1 MRVMASTEGLEH
13 VAQRTRLRQFLL
25 WLLPITFTFGLLYG
39 GIGVV
44 FGDLPTMMNGAIIFG
59 YGCLELV
66 AWFQFRRNRLQTAVL
81 ITCVGQLVATL
92 VITALQ
98 PALYPNFG
106 VVPLV
111 VVAVALQY
119 LRGLLLRGL

>member
-1 MRVMASTEGLEH
+1 MQVVPSTGGLDQ
-13 VAQRTRLRQFLL
+13 VAQRARLRQFLL
-25 WLLPITFTFGLLYG
+25 WLLPITFSFGLLYG
-39 GIGVV
+39 AIGAV
-44 FGDLPTMMNGAIIFG
+44 FGDLPTMVNGAIIFG

-66 AWFQFRRNRLQTAVL
+66 AWYQFRRDQLQTAVL

-106 VVPLV
+106 IVPLV
-111 VVAVALQY
+111 
-119 LRGLLLRGL
+119 